1 MFVTFLVVVFF
12 GHEKSHMVCQC
23 HNRQTWHLRIF
34 SVSIIEKGAVGE
46 KI

>member
-12 GHEKSHMVCQC
+12 WTRKKSYGLPY